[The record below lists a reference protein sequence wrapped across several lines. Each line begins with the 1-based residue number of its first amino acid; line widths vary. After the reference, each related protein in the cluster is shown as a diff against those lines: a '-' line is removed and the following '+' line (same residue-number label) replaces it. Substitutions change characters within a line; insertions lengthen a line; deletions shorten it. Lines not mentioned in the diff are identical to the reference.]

1 MTKPEIINSDS
12 NNPDINNA
20 DINNSD
26 IKYYK
31 FDDAF
36 DLTKASVEKLLVQ
49 APHMVRDYTK
59 HLSKSQGK
67 FVRAKALLVCGMN
80 NQNEIH
86 ENAVH
91 LAVSMEIL
99 HLATLVHDDIID
111 DSDLRRGNET
121 LQKKYGKKKAVICGD
136 YLLGL
141 SLRNLSQLKE
151 KGNYTEFFLPNY
163 VSRVCLG
170 ELEQYSNNGN
180 LNISTFR
187 YLKIIRGKTAALF
200 EGAFLAGAIFS
211 GEEEKYRSQYAKLG
225 RYIGMIFQLTDDCID
240 FEASE
245 AEAKKPVGRDYE
257 EGVITLPLIYA
268 IKQNEEFNNNIK
280 TGKINVEE
288 IIKLVLKFDGIG
300 FTKGIS
306 KGYYKKAGIIIDTL
320 EINAEKKGKLMNIL
334 EKSYNGITK

>member
-1 MTKPEIINSDS
+1 MTKPKIYNSDS
-12 NNPDINNA
+12 DHIDIT
-20 DINNSD
+20 
-26 IKYYK
+26 YYT
-31 FDDAF
+31 FDEALV
-36 DLTKASVEKLLVQ
+36 LTKASVEKNLVQ
-49 APHMVRDYTK
+49 APRMVRDYTK

-67 FVRAKALLVCGMN
+67 FVRAKGLLACALN
-80 NQNEIH
+80 SENKIH
-86 ENAVH
+86 ENAVS
-91 LAVSMEIL
+91 LAVSIEIL

-136 YLLGL
+136 YLLSL
-141 SLRNLSQLKE
+141 SLRILSQLKE
-151 KGNYTEFFLPNY
+151 KENYTDFVLPNF

-211 GEEEKYRSQYAKLG
+211 GEEEKHQSQYSKLG
-225 RYIGMIFQLTDDCID
+225 RYIGMIFQLMDDCID

-245 AEAKKPVGRDYE
+245 AKAKKPVGRDYE

-268 IKQNEEFNNNIK
+268 IKQDQEFNNNIK
-280 TGKINVEE
+280 IGKISIEE
-288 IIKLVLKFDGIG
+288 IMKLVIKFDGIG

-306 KGYYKKAGIIIDTL
+306 KGYYKKAGIIIDNL
-320 EINAEKKGKLMNIL
+320 EINTEKKGKLIDIL
-334 EKSYNGITK
+334 ERSYNGITK

>member
-1 MTKPEIINSDS
+1 LEESGTYIMTKL
-12 NNPDINNA
+12 
-20 DINNSD
+20 DINNSGSNNSE
-26 IKYYK
+26 IKYHT
-31 FDDAF
+31 FDEAL

-49 APHMVRDYTK
+49 APHMIRDYTR

-67 FVRAKALLVCGMN
+67 FVRAKGLLVCALN
-80 NQNEIH
+80 SQNEIH
-86 ENAVH
+86 ENAVY
-91 LAVSMEIL
+91 LAVSIEVL

-136 YLLGL
+136 YLL
-141 SLRNLSQLKE
+141 SLALRTLSQLKE
-151 KGNYTEFFLPNY
+151 KEKYTEFFLPNF

-211 GEEEKYRSQYAKLG
+211 GEEEKHQNQYAKLG

-268 IKQNEEFNNNIK
+268 IRQNDDFSANIK
-280 TGKINVEE
+280 TGKISTEE
-288 IIKLVLKFDGIG
+288 IINLVIKFNGIS
-300 FTKGIS
+300 FTKRIS
-306 KGYYKKAGIIIDTL
+306 KGYYKKAGIIIDAL
-320 EINAEKKGKLMNIL
+320 EINIEKKGKLMDIL
-334 EKSYNGITK
+334 ETAYNGITK

>member
-1 MTKPEIINSDS
+1 MTKLE
-12 NNPDINNA
+12 
-20 DINNSD
+20 INNSASNNLSSNNSASNHST
-26 IKYYK
+26 IQYYT
-31 FDDAF
+31 FDEALG
-36 DLTKASVEKLLVQ
+36 LTKATVEKLLVQ
-49 APHMVRDYTK
+49 APHMVRNYTK

-67 FVRAKALLVCGMN
+67 FVRAKGLLVCALN
-80 NQNEIH
+80 NQNKIH

-91 LAVSMEIL
+91 LAVSIEVL

-121 LQKKYGKKKAVICGD
+121 LQKKYGKKTAVICGD
-136 YLLGL
+136 YLL
-141 SLRNLSQLKE
+141 SLALRTISQLKE
-151 KGNYTEFFLPNY
+151 KENYTEFFLPNF

-170 ELEQYSNNGN
+170 ELEQYANNGN

-211 GEEEKYRSQYAKLG
+211 GEAEKYQNQYATLG

-257 EGVITLPLIYA
+257 EGVITLPLIHA
-268 IKQNEEFNNNIK
+268 IKQNKNFSRNIK
-280 TGKINVEE
+280 TGKINIEE
-288 IIKLVLKFDGIG
+288 IINLVIKFDGIG
-300 FTKGIS
+300 YTKRIS
-306 KGYYKKAGIIIDTL
+306 KDYYKKADVIIDAL
-320 EINAEKKGKLMNIL
+320 EINTEKKGKLMNIL
-334 EKSYNGITK
+334 EKAYNGITK